1 MLHAVCTHGAL
12 RFPAAVSDGPSA
24 GDHAGH
30 VSFPSKEW
38 RELADILYYGIAFVF
53 LGLCLL
59 YVRAADK
66 L

>member
-1 MLHAVCTHGAL
+1 VGAL
-12 RFPAAVSDGPSA
+12 
-24 GDHAGH
+24 
-30 VSFPSKEW
+30 
-38 RELADILYYGIAFVF
+38 ADVIFYGIAFVF

>member
-1 MLHAVCTHGAL
+1 MRL
-12 RFPAAVSDGPSA
+12 PATEREEGECPAM
-24 GDHAGH
+24 GDLPYVAI
-30 VSFPSKEW
+30 P
-38 RELADILYYGIAFVF
+38 FVF

>member
-1 MLHAVCTHGAL
+1 MIPLGVPGLSVRPDLAPPHRGETGSEIA
-12 RFPAAVSDGPSA
+12 
-24 GDHAGH
+24 
-30 VSFPSKEW
+30 
-38 RELADILYYGIAFVF
+38 LADILFYGIAFVF

>member
-1 MLHAVCTHGAL
+1 MTDRAL
-12 RFPAAVSDGPSA
+12 RSDRAVSDII
-24 GDHAGH
+24 
-30 VSFPSKEW
+30 F
-38 RELADILYYGIAFVF
+38 YGIAFVF

>member
-1 MLHAVCTHGAL
+1 MCGSTA
-12 RFPAAVSDGPSA
+12 RD
-24 GDHAGH
+24 
-30 VSFPSKEW
+30 
-38 RELADILYYGIAFVF
+38 RELNCMMDVVFYGIAFVF

>member
-1 MLHAVCTHGAL
+1 MNATGDTMLGEAVG
-12 RFPAAVSDGPSA
+12 SDGLC
-24 GDHAGH
+24 
-30 VSFPSKEW
+30 
-38 RELADILYYGIAFVF
+38 REHGGACWDREEREMTYMADVVFYGIAFVF

>member
-1 MLHAVCTHGAL
+1 MGT
-12 RFPAAVSDGPSA
+12 SIESA
-24 GDHAGH
+24 RSGSLMGD
-30 VSFPSKEW
+30 VV
-38 RELADILYYGIAFVF
+38 YYGIAFVF

>member
-1 MLHAVCTHGAL
+1 
-12 RFPAAVSDGPSA
+12 VSDI
-24 GDHAGH
+24 
-30 VSFPSKEW
+30 VF
-38 RELADILYYGIAFVF
+38 YGIAFVF

>member
-1 MLHAVCTHGAL
+1 V
-12 RFPAAVSDGPSA
+12 RRPSD
-24 GDHAGH
+24 
-30 VSFPSKEW
+30 
-38 RELADILYYGIAFVF
+38 RELRRYVDIIFYGIAFVF

>member
-1 MLHAVCTHGAL
+1 MIGTSIEQARSGSLM
-12 RFPAAVSDGPSA
+12 
-24 GDHAGH
+24 GD
-30 VSFPSKEW
+30 VV
-38 RELADILYYGIAFVF
+38 YYGIAFVF

>member
-1 MLHAVCTHGAL
+1 V
-12 RFPAAVSDGPSA
+12 
-24 GDHAGH
+24 GDLIY
-30 VSFPSKEW
+30 V
-38 RELADILYYGIAFVF
+38 GIAFVF

>member
-1 MLHAVCTHGAL
+1 VQAAALWGTRSMCVLFGHDVVGEGAV
-12 RFPAAVSDGPSA
+12 PV
-24 GDHAGH
+24 GDLIY
-30 VSFPSKEW
+30 V
-38 RELADILYYGIAFVF
+38 GIAFVF

>member
-1 MLHAVCTHGAL
+1 M
-12 RFPAAVSDGPSA
+12 
-24 GDHAGH
+24 
-30 VSFPSKEW
+30 
-38 RELADILYYGIAFVF
+38 ADVIYVGIPFVF

>member
-1 MLHAVCTHGAL
+1 MRAVCVEE
-12 RFPAAVSDGPSA
+12 RRAVSDII
-24 GDHAGH
+24 
-30 VSFPSKEW
+30 F
-38 RELADILYYGIAFVF
+38 YGIAFVF

>member
-1 MLHAVCTHGAL
+1 M
-12 RFPAAVSDGPSA
+12 PDQ
-24 GDHAGH
+24 
-30 VSFPSKEW
+30 EE
-38 RELADILYYGIAFVF
+38 REMTYMADVVFYGIAFVF

>member
-1 MLHAVCTHGAL
+1 MVRYDSL
-12 RFPAAVSDGPSA
+12 RPSPMDRAAGNHT
-24 GDHAGH
+24 GY
-30 VSFPSKEW
+30 VSFPSEEW
-38 RELADILYYGIAFVF
+38 RTLADILFYGIAFVF

>member
-1 MLHAVCTHGAL
+1 MARAHRRQGVW
-12 RFPAAVSDGPSA
+12 RDV
-24 GDHAGH
+24 GDII
-30 VSFPSKEW
+30 F
-38 RELADILYYGIAFVF
+38 YGIAFVF

>member
-1 MLHAVCTHGAL
+1 
-12 RFPAAVSDGPSA
+12 VSRS
-24 GDHAGH
+24 
-30 VSFPSKEW
+30 W
-38 RELADILYYGIAFVF
+38 RPMSDIIFYGIVFVF

>member
-1 MLHAVCTHGAL
+1 MSH
-12 RFPAAVSDGPSA
+12 
-24 GDHAGH
+24 
-30 VSFPSKEW
+30 FPSEEW
-38 RELADILYYGIAFVF
+38 RTLADILFYGIAFVF

>member
-1 MLHAVCTHGAL
+1 V
-12 RFPAAVSDGPSA
+12 
-24 GDHAGH
+24 
-30 VSFPSKEW
+30 W
-38 RELADILYYGIAFVF
+38 RRCEKALADIIFYGIAFVF

>member
-1 MLHAVCTHGAL
+1 MGA
-12 RFPAAVSDGPSA
+12 
-24 GDHAGH
+24 AGH
-30 VSFPSKEW
+30 RLGGSETTVG
-38 RELADILYYGIAFVF
+38 DIIYYGIAFVF